1 VTWIQDKKEVEV
13 VDLVLRL
20 REKLVNLSPNYIVR
34 LEFMLHLNLVLVDTA
49 NDASDSVSLLN
60 VCALLYNNDDVI

>member
-1 VTWIQDKKEVEV
+1 MTWIQDKKEVEV

>member
-60 VCALLYNNDDVI
+60 VCALLYNNHDVI